1 MIKSDTI
8 YIKTILLLSQENF
21 LKFYQKSSHFL
32 AESIKPEEIKK
43 ARTLNTPYVYN
54 MKLDKSTQQTVKLGT
69 RLYCT
74 KFLLNQTTI

>member
-8 YIKTILLLSQENF
+8 YIKTILLLS
-21 LKFYQKSSHFL
+21 
-32 AESIKPEEIKK
+32 
-43 ARTLNTPYVYN
+43 LNTPYVYN